1 MQFKMIKTMERG
13 TVMDAYDLGLRL
25 KGLREKYHKH
35 KLQHALISPGP
46 QLLIMKATRHF
57 LPRML
62 SQSLRYYI
70 IPQPIIS
77 LAWKTVLLSHL
88 MDSPLHKKMTF

>member
-1 MQFKMIKTMERG
+1 
-13 TVMDAYDLGLRL
+13 MDAYDLGLRL
-25 KGLREKYHKH
+25 KGLREKY
-35 KLQHALISPGP
+35 KLSQT
-46 QLLIMKATRHF
+46 QVATRLNLSRSAIANYESNTSF
-57 LPRML
+57 PWML

>member
-1 MQFKMIKTMERG
+1 
-13 TVMDAYDLGLRL
+13 MDAYDLGLRL
-25 KGLREKYHKH
+25 KGLREKY
-35 KLQHALISPGP
+35 KLSQT
-46 QLLIMKATRHF
+46 QVATRHF

>member
-1 MQFKMIKTMERG
+1 MIKTVERG

-25 KGLREKYHKH
+25 KGLREKHKLRKH
-35 KLQHALISPGP
+35 KLQRALISPGP
-46 QLLIMKATRHF
+46 RLRIMKATRHI

-70 IPQPIIS
+70 IPQLIIS
-77 LAWKTVLLSHL
+77 LAWKTVLLSRL
-88 MDSPLHKKMTF
+88 MDSPLPRKRTFWK